1 MEQWI
6 EQAIEH
12 LREHYRI
19 ELLGFAAAAATLY
32 GTYVRTI
39 IPLRIAAIVANVCAL
54 LYSASHG
61 TYPTVLLNAVLL
73 PLNAVRLRSM
83 WRLVHDV
90 EAATKSDFNVEWLRP
105 FMRPRN
111 FSAGEFLM
119 RKGEEANEAFYIV
132 AGEVEVAE
140 VHKVLGPGTLIGE
153 IGLFTP
159 GNRRTMS
166 VRCRSDVRT
175 ATITYEQFKEL
186 YFQNPQFGFALLRLI
201 VTRLQDNAELPRTA
215 TLS

>member
-61 TYPTVLLNAVLL
+61 TYPTL

-119 RKGEEANEAFYIV
+119 RK
-132 AGEVEVAE
+132 
-140 VHKVLGPGTLIGE
+140 
-153 IGLFTP
+153 
-159 GNRRTMS
+159 
-166 VRCRSDVRT
+166 
-175 ATITYEQFKEL
+175 
-186 YFQNPQFGFALLRLI
+186 
-201 VTRLQDNAELPRTA
+201 
-215 TLS
+215 